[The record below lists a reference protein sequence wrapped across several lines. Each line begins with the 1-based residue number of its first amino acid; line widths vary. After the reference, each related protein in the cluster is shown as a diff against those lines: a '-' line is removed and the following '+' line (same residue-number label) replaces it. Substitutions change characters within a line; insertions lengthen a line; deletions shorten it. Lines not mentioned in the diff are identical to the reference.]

1 MRRCPIPQ
9 RNTFD
14 THGCCDTPV
23 PLTHPLAARLTALHA
38 RLAPVTDGQVADY
51 IPALAKAD
59 PAMFALSLV
68 TAEGRDYNAGDVL
81 DEVTIQSV
89 SKPFVYALALADS
102 GLDTVLRRVGTE
114 PTGDAFNAVT
124 LEAGTGRPLNPMVN
138 AGAIE
143 SACLV
148 AGSTVEQK
156 TRRIVDGLSAFAGR
170 RLDVDDEVYQS
181 EAQTGDRNRALAYLM
196 QGAGALSMPVEDALA
211 VYFAQCSISVT
222 SNDLAVMAATL
233 ATGGLNPKTGERVV
247 PTSVVGPTLSVM
259 ATCGMYDAAGTWL
272 FRVGLPAKSGVSGG
286 VLAVLPGQFG
296 LGVFS
301 PPLDAQGNSVRGVL
315 AAQDLSHDLGLH
327 MFTPVG
333 ASASPIRRWANGL
346 AARSV
351 AARSIDHAAVL
362 DSQAQQVQVLE
373 LQGSLHDLAVESL
386 THRLLEAAEADAD
399 GAAWSLVLD
408 MSHVSS
414 VHRQAV
420 SVLDDALDSLVS
432 AGASVAVVDPVA
444 AAPRSAARVGSD
456 RVEQYPNLDQA
467 LTAVEDRILSRHGR
481 TGGLPDAATPIEEH
495 EVLASLSPGHREILA
510 SRLASKVVPA
520 GTIVLEAG
528 SPPDGLVWI
537 STGEASVLVR
547 TPRGRWRRVSG
558 VGAGGV
564 LGEMS
569 MVDQRPRSARV
580 VTETPAL
587 LRLLD
592 AEAVTSLREEHRDV
606 YEAVVLA
613 LAQLMSGRLR
623 RSTAV
628 LRARED

>member
-1 MRRCPIPQ
+1 VTPP

-68 TAEGRDYNAGDVL
+68 TVEGRDYDAGSVS

-102 GLDTVLRRVGTE
+102 GLDTVLSRVGTE

-148 AGSTVEQK
+148 SGSTVEQK

-170 RLDVDDEVYQS
+170 SLEIDDDVYRS

-196 QGAGALSMPVEDALA
+196 QGAGALSLPVEDALA
-211 VYFAQCSISVT
+211 VYFAQCSIRVT

-233 ATGGLNPKTGERVV
+233 ASGGANPKTGERVV
-247 PTSVVGPTLSVM
+247 PPSVVGPTLSVM

-301 PPLDAQGNSVRGVL
+301 PPLDPQGNSVRGVL
-315 AAQDLSHDLGLH
+315 AAQELSHDLGLH
-327 MFTPVG
+327 LFTPVG
-333 ASASPIRRWANGL
+333 ASASPIRRWTNGL

-351 AARSIDHAAVL
+351 AARSTDHAAVL
-362 DSQAQQVQVLE
+362 DSEAHRIQVLE

-399 GAAWSLVLD
+399 GAHWSLVLD
-408 MSHVSS
+408 LSHVSS

-420 SVLDDALDSLVS
+420 SVLDDALDDLAS
-432 AGASVAVVDPVA
+432 AGATVAVVDPVA
-444 AAPRSAARVGSD
+444 ARPRSEARVGGN
-456 RVEQYPNLDQA
+456 RVEQYTDLDQA
-467 LTAVEDRILSRHGR
+467 LAAVEDRILVRHGR
-481 TGGLPDAATPIEEH
+481 TGGLPDAATPTEEH
-495 EVLASLSPGHREILA
+495 EVLGVLSPSHREILA
-510 SRLASKVVPA
+510 SRLVSKVVPA

-592 AEAVTSLREEHRDV
+592 AEAVRALRDEHREV

-613 LAQLMSGRLR
+613 LAQLLSGRLR
-623 RSTAV
+623 RSTAA
-628 LRARED
+628 LRSRED